1 MTKKEIERL
10 VAELAEGI
18 TSSLNFDL
26 VDVEF
31 VKEGANWI
39 LRVFID
45 KAGGITIEDCQS
57 VSEKLSV
64 ELDKAD
70 PIKQRYFLE
79 VSSPG
84 LDRPLKTDRDFERYK
99 GEDVEVKL
107 YEPVGGRK
115 IFEGTLMGLK
125 DGIITV
131 ETAEGLLSFDRDK
144 VATVRRTIKF

>member
-18 TSSLNFDL
+18 TSSLNFNL